1 MARPYTRTIEAPVH
15 IVVLC
20 TGNICRSPMGEAIL
34 RDRLAK
40 RGVDA
45 VVGSAGLVLHGK
57 PASAHAVS
65 VLAARGIDHS
75 AHRSRVMD
83 TGILESADLVL
94 AMTRE
99 HLREAAVLNPS
110 KFDRTFTL
118 KEIVR
123 RGESVG
129 RRMPDQPLDEWLDKV
144 AAGRDRTELLGH
156 SAEDDVADPY
166 GMERNDYERTCSEI
180 ESLIDRLVDLA
191 WPDAPKSES
200 AP

>member
-1 MARPYTRTIEAPVH
+1 M
-15 IVVLC
+15 VLC

-34 RDRLAK
+34 ADRLRK

-45 VVGSAGLVLHGK
+45 VVSSAGLVLHGK

-65 VLAARGIDHS
+65 VLSDRGIDHS

-99 HLREAAVLNPS
+99 HLREAAVLTPS

-129 RRMPDQPLDEWLDKV
+129 ARTAGQPLDEWLDKV
-144 AAGRDRTELLGH
+144 AAGRDRAELLGR
-156 SAEDDVADPY
+156 SEEDDVADPY
-166 GMERNDYERTCSEI
+166 GMERNDYERTCVEI
-180 ESLIDRLVDLA
+180 ELLIDRLVKVA
-191 WPDAPKSES
+191 WPGES
-200 AP
+200 PA